1 MGSQWATLEQGA
13 ESERGLSESEGRRA
27 CLTEGIKMGFCSAVT
42 LAFATIFSLA
52 AVALLA
58 IAFSTDNWLTIH
70 VNRGEVQDD
79 ADREALAQKMARS
92 TDPESVAK
100 ISNSPLYFTRTRGLF
115 RECYPGQKSEAPQS
129 PALDLYMS
137 PVETWCR
144 NLDAEQMTRIHM
156 NRAMVALFIVGFF
169 FMFVSFTAGV
179 RGCWKT
185 SPSNITASA
194 ILMLIACLFSAG
206 GMGLWHG
213 VEHWERN
220 KINTESDTELFVKSW
235 NPNLF
240 EDTEFKYEWSYIVS
254 WIGVGL
260 ALISSILFSL
270 AAVCIRTD
278 KEREDAM
285 NMQYLMPVYHQK
297 QAQQPYGPY
306 GYAAYPGPYYGS
318 QYGPYNY

>member
-1 MGSQWATLEQGA
+1 
-13 ESERGLSESEGRRA
+13 
-27 CLTEGIKMGFCSAVT
+27 MGFCSAVT

-58 IAFSTDNWLTIH
+58 IAFSTDNWQTIT
-70 VNRGEVQDD
+70 VQREKLKGEITKLS
-79 ADREALAQKMARS
+79 EHYGKG
-92 TDPESVAK
+92 PEDIKVDMK
-100 ISNSPLYFTRTRGLF
+100 ESPLYFTRTRGLF
-115 RECYPGQKSEAPQS
+115 RECYPGLKSEAP
-129 PALDLYMS
+129 ADGKRVELYMS

-144 NLDAEQMTRIHM
+144 NLDYYIPDENDVTKDLDAEQMTRIHM

-220 KINTESDTELFVKSW
+220 KINKSSDTELFVKTW
-235 NPNLF
+235 APIL
-240 EDTEFKYEWSYIVS
+240 DDATEFKYEWSYIVS

>member
-13 ESERGLSESEGRRA
+13 ESEGGLSESEGRRA
-27 CLTEGIKMGFCSAVT
+27 CSTEGIKMGFCSAVT

-79 ADREALAQKMARS
+79 ADREALAQKWLGS

-129 PALDLYMS
+129 PALGLYMS

-144 NLDAEQMTRIHM
+144 NLDYYIPDEDGTTNNLDAEQMTRIHM

-169 FMFVSFTAGV
+169 FMF
-179 RGCWKT
+179 
-185 SPSNITASA
+185 
-194 ILMLIACLFSAG
+194 IACLFSAG

-254 WIGVGL
+254 WVGVGL

-278 KEREDAM
+278 KERE
-285 NMQYLMPVYHQK
+285 
-297 QAQQPYGPY
+297 
-306 GYAAYPGPYYGS
+306 
-318 QYGPYNY
+318 

>member
-1 MGSQWATLEQGA
+1 MGVTV
-13 ESERGLSESEGRRA
+13 
-27 CLTEGIKMGFCSAVT
+27 MGFCSAVT
-42 LAFATIFSLA
+42 LAFATIFSLVA
-52 AVALLA
+52 AALLA
-58 IAFSTDNWLTIH
+58 IAFSTDNWITIN
-70 VNRGEVQDD
+70 VNRNQLRNKADISDQD
-79 ADREALAQKMARS
+79 LNQ
-92 TDPESVAK
+92 
-100 ISNSPLYFTRTRGLF
+100 SPLYFTRTRGLF
-115 RECYPGQKSEAPQS
+115 RECYLGEK
-129 PALDLYMS
+129 LDDDPENTQVPLAGLVEVYMS

-144 NLDAEQMTRIHM
+144 NVDYYIPDENDVTKTFNKEQMTRIHM
-156 NRAMVALFIVGFF
+156 MRAMIALFIVGFF
-169 FMFVSFTAGV
+169 FTFVSFTAGI

-220 KINTESDTELFVKSW
+220 KISTASDTELFTQSW
-235 NPNLF
+235 PQVLK
-240 EDTEFKYEWSYIVS
+240 EHTEFKYEWSYIVS

-297 QAQQPYGPY
+297 QQAQPYGPY

>member
-1 MGSQWATLEQGA
+1 LT
-13 ESERGLSESEGRRA
+13 
-27 CLTEGIKMGFCSAVT
+27 TEGIKMGFCSAVT

-79 ADREALAQKMARS
+79 ADREALAQKWLGS

-144 NLDAEQMTRIHM
+144 NLDYYIPDEDGITNNLDAEQMTRIHM

-254 WIGVGL
+254 WVGVGL

>member
-1 MGSQWATLEQGA
+1 
-13 ESERGLSESEGRRA
+13 
-27 CLTEGIKMGFCSAVT
+27 MGFCSAVT

-58 IAFSTDNWLTIH
+58 IAFSTDNWQTIT
-70 VNRGEVQDD
+70 VQRGKLK
-79 ADREALAQKMARS
+79 ADISDLADQYGKTEADMEKEIK
-92 TDPESVAK
+92 D
-100 ISNSPLYFTRTRGLF
+100 SPLFYTRTRGLF
-115 RECYPGQKSEAPQS
+115 RECYPGLKSDAPTDGV
-129 PALDLYMS
+129 LVELYMS

-144 NLDAEQMTRIHM
+144 NLDYYIPDENDITQRLDAEQMTRIHM

-194 ILMLIACLFSAG
+194 VLMLVACLFSAG
-206 GMGLWHG
+206 GMGLYHG

-220 KINTESDTELFVKSW
+220 KINEKSDTELFLKSW
-235 NPNLF
+235 VPLL
-240 EDTEFKYEWSYIVS
+240 EESTEFKYEWSYIVS
-254 WIGVGL
+254 WVGVGL

-278 KEREDAM
+278 KEREDQM

-297 QAQQPYGPY
+297 QAQQPYGHY

-318 QYGPYNY
+318 QYPPYNY

>member
-1 MGSQWATLEQGA
+1 
-13 ESERGLSESEGRRA
+13 
-27 CLTEGIKMGFCSAVT
+27 MGFCSAVT
-42 LAFATIFSLA
+42 LAFATIFSLV

-58 IAFSTDNWLTIH
+58 IAFSTDNWITIT
-70 VNRGEVQDD
+70 VKRNVLKG
-79 ADREALAQKMARS
+79 
-92 TDPESVAK
+92 K
-100 ISNSPLYFTRTRGLF
+100 ISELHDELGKTEKEVELDMKESPLYFTRTRGLF
-115 RECYPGQKSEAPQS
+115 RECYPGEKSEDPEKTSS
-129 PALDLYMS
+129 PLGDRVVLYMS

-144 NLDAEQMTRIHM
+144 NLDYYIPDEKDVTKTLGKEEMTRIHM
-156 NRAMVALFIVGFF
+156 SRAMVALFIVGFF
-169 FMFVSFTAGV
+169 FMFVSFTAGI

-220 KINTESDTELFVKSW
+220 KITANSDTELFTQSW
-235 NPNLF
+235 PKELYENS
-240 EDTEFKYEWSYIVS
+240 EFKYEWSYIVS

-297 QAQQPYGPY
+297 QQAQPYGPY

>member
-1 MGSQWATLEQGA
+1 
-13 ESERGLSESEGRRA
+13 
-27 CLTEGIKMGFCSAVT
+27 MGFCSAVT

-58 IAFSTDNWLTIH
+58 IAFSTDNWVTIT
-70 VNRGEVQDD
+70 VKKDKLQEDD
-79 ADREALAQKMARS
+79 AIKGLMEHSGKSKEQIMKDMKE
-92 TDPESVAK
+92 
-100 ISNSPLYFTRTRGLF
+100 SPLYFTRTRGLF
-115 RECYPGQKSEAPQS
+115 RECYPGLKSEAPVDG
-129 PALDLYMS
+129 ARVELYMS

-144 NLDAEQMTRIHM
+144 NLDYYIPDENDITKTLDAEQMTRIHM
-156 NRAMVALFIVGFF
+156 SRAMVALFIVGFF

-220 KINTESDTELFVKSW
+220 KINTESDTELFKKTW
-235 NPNLF
+235 AKEL
-240 EDTEFKYEWSYIVS
+240 DDATEFKYEWSYIVS

>member
-1 MGSQWATLEQGA
+1 MG
-13 ESERGLSESEGRRA
+13 
-27 CLTEGIKMGFCSAVT
+27 
-42 LAFATIFSLA
+42 
-52 AVALLA
+52 
-58 IAFSTDNWLTIH
+58 TDNWLTIH
-70 VNRGEVQDD
+70 VKRQDNG
-79 ADREALAQKMARS
+79 DRQELAQRWLGS
-92 TDPESVAK
+92 SSPEAVAK

-129 PALDLYMS
+129 EALDLYMS

-144 NLDAEQMTRIHM
+144 NLDYYIPDEDGITNNLDAEQMTRIHM
-156 NRAMVALFIVGFF
+156 NRAMIALF
-169 FMFVSFTAGV
+169 
-179 RGCWKT
+179 
-185 SPSNITASA
+185 
-194 ILMLIACLFSAG
+194 IACLFSAG

-240 EDTEFKYEWSYIVS
+240 EDTTFKYEWSYIVS

>member
-1 MGSQWATLEQGA
+1 
-13 ESERGLSESEGRRA
+13 
-27 CLTEGIKMGFCSAVT
+27 MGFCSAVT

-58 IAFSTDNWLTIH
+58 IAFSTDNWLTIT
-70 VNRGEVQDD
+70 VRRDKLD
-79 ADREALAQKMARS
+79 ASLENYLKNSR
-92 TDPESVAK
+92 PEWKNVDIEEIMK
-100 ISNSPLYFTRTRGLF
+100 QSPLLYTRTRGLF
-115 RECYPGQKSEAPQS
+115 RECYPGQKSDAPTGKF
-129 PALDLYMS
+129 LDLYMS

-144 NLDAEQMTRIHM
+144 NLDYYIPDEEGTTNNLDAEQMTRIHM

-169 FMFVSFTAGV
+169 FIVVSFIAGV

-213 VEHWERN
+213 VEHWERS
-220 KINTESDTELFVKSW
+220 KIKTSSPTELFTADW
-235 NPNLF
+235 PQNLK
-240 EDTEFKYEWSYIVS
+240 DNTEFKYEWSYIVS
-254 WIGVGL
+254 WVGVGL

-297 QAQQPYGPY
+297 QQAQQPYGPY

>member
-1 MGSQWATLEQGA
+1 LLKQFPDEKDVTKTLGKE
-13 ESERGLSESEGRRA
+13 E
-27 CLTEGIKMGFCSAVT
+27 
-42 LAFATIFSLA
+42 
-52 AVALLA
+52 
-58 IAFSTDNWLTIH
+58 
-70 VNRGEVQDD
+70 
-79 ADREALAQKMARS
+79 
-92 TDPESVAK
+92 
-100 ISNSPLYFTRTRGLF
+100 
-115 RECYPGQKSEAPQS
+115 
-129 PALDLYMS
+129 
-137 PVETWCR
+137 
-144 NLDAEQMTRIHM
+144 MTRIHM
-156 NRAMVALFIVGFF
+156 SRAMVALFIVGFF
-169 FMFVSFTAGV
+169 FMFVSFTAGI

-220 KINTESDTELFVKSW
+220 KITTKSDTELFTQSW
-235 NPNLF
+235 PQELKDN
-240 EDTEFKYEWSYIVS
+240 TEFKYEWSYIVS

-297 QAQQPYGPY
+297 QQAQPYGPY

>member
-1 MGSQWATLEQGA
+1 
-13 ESERGLSESEGRRA
+13 
-27 CLTEGIKMGFCSAVT
+27 
-42 LAFATIFSLA
+42 
-52 AVALLA
+52 
-58 IAFSTDNWLTIH
+58 
-70 VNRGEVQDD
+70 
-79 ADREALAQKMARS
+79 
-92 TDPESVAK
+92 
-100 ISNSPLYFTRTRGLF
+100 
-115 RECYPGQKSEAPQS
+115 
-129 PALDLYMS
+129 
-137 PVETWCR
+137 VETWCR
-144 NLDAEQMTRIHM
+144 NLDYYIPDEDGITNNLDAEQMTRIHM

-254 WIGVGL
+254 WVGVGL

>member
-1 MGSQWATLEQGA
+1 MGVTV
-13 ESERGLSESEGRRA
+13 
-27 CLTEGIKMGFCSAVT
+27 MGFCSAVT
-42 LAFATIFSLA
+42 LAFATIFSLVA
-52 AVALLA
+52 AALLA
-58 IAFSTDNWLTIH
+58 IAFSTDNWITLN
-70 VNRGEVQDD
+70 VNRNQLRNKADISDQD
-79 ADREALAQKMARS
+79 LNQ
-92 TDPESVAK
+92 
-100 ISNSPLYFTRTRGLF
+100 SPLYFTRTRGLF
-115 RECYPGQKSEAPQS
+115 RECYLGEK
-129 PALDLYMS
+129 LDDDPENTQVPLAGLVEVYMS

-144 NLDAEQMTRIHM
+144 NVDYYIPDENDVTKTFNKEEMTRVHM
-156 NRAMVALFIVGFF
+156 MRAMIALFIVGFF
-169 FMFVSFTAGV
+169 FMFVSFTAGI

-194 ILMLIACLFSAG
+194 ILMLIACLFHAG

-220 KINTESDTELFVKSW
+220 KIMTKSDTELFTDTWDETLK
-235 NPNLF
+235 NN
-240 EDTEFKYEWSYIVS
+240 TEFKYDWSYIVA

-260 ALISSILFSL
+260 ALIASILFSL

-297 QAQQPYGPY
+297 QQQGYPYGPY